1 MSFPCASCV
10 TLFKPLC
17 PSVEQGDVLLPGPL
31 CTGLCVSVVQVSMA
45 QAVAGGANSAGD
57 MLFGPVVFITRK
69 KSELLG
75 QKSRC
80 VPKAE
85 HQVCKTH
92 VPAPMSLQ
100 GGRVVRAGDLLLC
113 VCVCVCVCLCVHIA
127 MLGDGPINWKILKL
141 GSNSWRCQDWMAPWR
156 CYL

>member
-1 MSFPCASCV
+1 M

-31 CTGLCVSVVQVSMA
+31 RTGLCVSVVQVSMA
-45 QAVAGGANSAGD
+45 QAMAGGANSAGD

-92 VPAPMSLQ
+92 VSAPMSLQ

-113 VCVCVCVCLCVHIA
+113 VCVCVCVRAHSYAWRWAHKLENPETGLQQLE
-127 MLGDGPINWKILKL
+127 MSRLDGPLEMLSVKSL
-141 GSNSWRCQDWMAPWR
+141 P
-156 CYL
+156 